1 MPSAWT
7 PELISRLQ
15 DFWEKGFTCKEIA
28 IALGNN
34 ITRSA
39 VMGKVDRLKLSRW
52 RHNAELALRPPKPK
66 RAPAP
71 PIVAV
76 VPELEPLLAIGPLG
90 DFAGCLYMP
99 GDPASKDEEGG
110 LGFQFCGHPKK
121 PHSSYCSYHHPICN
135 IKPTGHKI
143 GHSSIN
149 LTARAARQF
158 R

>member
-1 MPSAWT
+1 MSPWT

-28 IALGNN
+28 DALGNN

-52 RHNAELALRPPKPK
+52 RHNTELAIRPPRPKKP
-66 RAPAP
+66 PSP
-71 PIVAV
+71 LIVAV
-76 VPELEPLLAIGPLG
+76 ALELGPLLAIGPLG
-90 DFAGCLYMP
+90 DFAGCRYIA
-99 GDPASKDEEGG
+99 GDPWGD
-110 LGFQFCGHPKK
+110 FQCCGHPQID
-121 PHSSYCSYHHPICN
+121 HSPYCSFHHPVCRT
-135 IKPTGHKI
+135 KPTGSKP
-143 GHSSIN
+143 GSTIN